1 MKEIYKFKKCK
12 IKTGKG
18 CGALLVSLSPYQNIL
33 IPWRCDMSAESV
45 IKNIDFDV
53 EQYHQ
58 WLKEREKAVEKEQSS
73 RFVTISREY
82 GCDGYPVAGQLCDL
96 LNERTP
102 ESPWHIFTH
111 PILEK
116 IISDEKL
123 GLEMVDRIT
132 ETRYSFAKWF
142 FDGIVPDFIK
152 SPQLQV
158 FQRLKNLILN
168 LSAKGNCIL
177 VGGGAQVLTHRF
189 HSTIFQGTHIRLIG
203 SHEFRVKNVMK
214 KFGLN
219 RGDAE
224 NQIEKKQF
232 AREKFIKDFTDH
244 SSYDNAFYHLV
255 INNEWLTPK
264 TIAKLVFQLMEMN
277 GIFAQRDRMLS
288 RPVG

>member
-1 MKEIYKFKKCK
+1 
-12 IKTGKG
+12 
-18 CGALLVSLSPYQNIL
+18 
-33 IPWRCDMSAESV
+33 MSSDSV
-45 IKNIDFDV
+45 IKTIEFDV
-53 EQYHQ
+53 DLYNQ
-58 WLKEREKAVEKEQSS
+58 WLKDRDKAVEKEQSS

-82 GCDGYPVAGQLCDL
+82 GCDGYPVAAELNKF

-102 ESPWHIFTH
+102 ESPWMIFTH

-123 GLEMVDRIT
+123 GLEMVDSIT

-158 FQRLKNLILN
+158 FERLRNLILN
-168 LSAKGNCIL
+168 LAAKGNCIL

-189 HSTIFQGTHIRLIG
+189 LSTIFQGTHIRLIG

-224 NQIEKKQF
+224 IQIEKKQH
-232 AREKFIKDFTDH
+232 AREAFIKDFTSH
-244 SSYDNAFYHLV
+244 SSYENELYHMVL
-255 INNEWLTPK
+255 NNELMSPK
-264 TIAKLVFQLMEMN
+264 TIAKMIFHLMELN
-277 GIFAQRDRMLS
+277 GNFAQRDRMLS
-288 RPVG
+288 RPMG